1 MQPQTDDL
9 LSFEQPPQEDLLS
22 FEPQEDNAI
31 VPHQQDNAIVPHE
44 PQATKTQPS
53 LYQTAFKVDYLGKR
67 NKKSKQQVTWTFVK
81 DNENHI
87 GRYQFASRLSRRTIN
102 LFFSHYSSSVMLTW
116 STKTGKV
123 LVHLDGEQVDQSQIK
138 GYSIIHRKIEL
149 DNFGKIEIIASRT
162 IPNKAAKD
170 FLCYECIINGK
181 AFSTLPVQQEN
192 RLLMETNEDGS
203 GDQVLFGDD
212 SAASDDDAEQELN
225 EDYAT
230 PYYVEDIESVVDI
243 VYPSGIPP
251 YTPDT

>member
-87 GRYQFASRLSRRTIN
+87 
-102 LFFSHYSSSVMLTW
+102 VMLTW

-149 DNFGKIEIIASRT
+149 DNFGKIEIIATRT

-212 SAASDDDAEQELN
+212 SAASDDDAEHELN

>member
-22 FEPQEDNAI
+22 FESQEDNAI

-87 GRYQFASRLSRRTIN
+87 
-102 LFFSHYSSSVMLTW
+102 VMLTW

-149 DNFGKIEIIASRT
+149 DDFGKIEIIATRT

-212 SAASDDDAEQELN
+212 SAASDDDAEHELN

>member
-22 FEPQEDNAI
+22 FEPQQDNAI
-31 VPHQQDNAIVPHE
+31 VPHQQDNSIVPHQ

-67 NKKSKQQVTWTFVK
+67 SKKSKQQVTWTFVK
-81 DNENHI
+81 DNGNH
-87 GRYQFASRLSRRTIN
+87 T
-102 LFFSHYSSSVMLTW
+102 VMLTW

-149 DNFGKIEIIASRT
+149 ENFGKIEIIATRT

-192 RLLMETNEDGS
+192 RLLMETNEDGT
-203 GDQVLFGDD
+203 GNQVLFDDD
-212 SAASDDDAEQELN
+212 SAASDDDAEHELN

>member
-22 FEPQEDNAI
+22 FESQEDNAI

-87 GRYQFASRLSRRTIN
+87 
-102 LFFSHYSSSVMLTW
+102 VMLTW

-149 DNFGKIEIIASRT
+149 DDFGKIEIIATRT

-181 AFSTLPVQQEN
+181 AFSTLPIQQEN